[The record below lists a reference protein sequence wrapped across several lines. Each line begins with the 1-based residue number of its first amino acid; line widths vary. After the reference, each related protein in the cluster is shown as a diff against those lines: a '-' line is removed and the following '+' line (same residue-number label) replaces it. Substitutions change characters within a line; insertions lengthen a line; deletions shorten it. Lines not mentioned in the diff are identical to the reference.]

1 MSDIPVS
8 VDTYFTSFY
17 YFMKDKGFEIE
28 SAIYDRENDEYAC
41 MFIFKE
47 GTDFK
52 KLVNFMHLP
61 KQDMNTSVLVSSKD
75 NSYSIGLHDDG
86 KIIMTMDKKHHTAI
100 ICYIMANR

>member
-8 VDTYFTSFY
+8 VDTYFTPFY

-28 SAIYDRENDEYAC
+28 VATYSPEDENYAC
-41 MFIFKE
+41 MFIFKS

-52 KLVNFMHLP
+52 KLVNFVNLP
-61 KQDMNTSVLVSSKD
+61 KKDINTGILLSSTD
-75 NSYSIGLHDDG
+75 NSYSIGLQKDG
-86 KIIMTMDKKHHTAI
+86 TIIMTLDKKHHTAI